1 MDEKKTDS
9 FEGMVTIRV
18 QEFYDL
24 VNDRASYKK
33 DADHYQTKLYS
44 EQSKVRNLEGQLEGQ
59 KEALE
64 KLNAELATAANDL
77 AVYRDFIR
85 SSDAIAEAFNL
96 FLFEKGG
103 A

>member
-44 EQSKVRNLEGQLEGQ
+44 EQSKVRNLEGQL

-64 KLNAELATAANDL
+64 KLNAELATATNDL

-85 SSDAIAEAFNL
+85 SSDAVAEAFNL
-96 FLFEKGG
+96 FLYEKDG